1 MEGITET
8 RWLVL
13 CPDGR
18 HSTIGRHRDPDE
30 EDIARSEAALKAQGL
45 GGWLVLMKGRY
56 YDGRRK
62 PSLMMVRQLGEPT
75 QAWEGAAAAF
85 EAIRQTAVRP
95 GRSET
100 ASPKGQKPEGLLP

>member
-1 MEGITET
+1 MEEGVAET

-13 CPDGR
+13 STDGR

-30 EDIARSEAALKAQGL
+30 EDIARSETALKALGL

-75 QAWEGAAAAF
+75 RAWEEATAAF
-85 EAIRQTAVRP
+85 EAIRQAAVRP
-95 GRSET
+95 SRSGA
-100 ASPKGQKPEGLLP
+100 ASQKNPKPEKL